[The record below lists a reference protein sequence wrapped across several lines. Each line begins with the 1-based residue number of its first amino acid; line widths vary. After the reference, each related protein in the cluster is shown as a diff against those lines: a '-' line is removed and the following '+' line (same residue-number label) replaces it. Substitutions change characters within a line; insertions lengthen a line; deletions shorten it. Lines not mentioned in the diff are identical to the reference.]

1 MEKLTMRKLKELFR
15 LKYEVKLNNR
25 GIAAS
30 LGISPST
37 VSRATAKFEEKGLSW
52 PLPAEMDDEQLEALL
67 YQRPTHEGVSGRKA
81 APVEPDCAAI
91 HQELKRKGVTLQC
104 LWQEYAEQHGEQ
116 AYSYSQYCH
125 HYREWKKRQPRSMRQ
140 THKAGEKCFVD
151 YCGPTIEVI
160 DPKDGSV
167 RPAQV
172 FVAVLGASS
181 YTYVEATW
189 SQASSDWLMSHV
201 RAFEYFGGVP
211 EVIVPDNLKSGVS
224 KACYYDPDLNPA
236 YQQLAHHYG
245 VAVIPARP
253 YKPKDKAKAEAGV
266 QLVERWIMARLRHE
280 RFFSLDEVNQ
290 RITGLLAELNQRP
303 FQKLPGSRHS
313 QFDALDKPCLRA
325 LPKHR
330 FEPVEIRSQQVPP
343 DYHVMLDQHAY
354 SVPHALVRRKVELH
368 LTPALVR
375 VFYQGK
381 EVALHPRSHQAG
393 GVTTERAH
401 CPPSHQLHREW
412 SPQSLREWAA
422 SVGESTHGLVVTWQ
436 QTLPHPEQ
444 SYRLCLGLRKLA
456 RQTSAERLEA
466 ACSKA
471 LQLGS
476 TDYACIASILKN
488 GLEQE
493 AQAEEVFTI
502 PRHNNVRGAEY
513 YQEAC

>member
-1 MEKLTMRKLKELFR
+1 
-15 LKYEVKLNNR
+15 
-25 GIAAS
+25 
-30 LGISPST
+30 
-37 VSRATAKFEEKGLSW
+37 
-52 PLPAEMDDEQLEALL
+52 
-67 YQRPTHEGVSGRKA
+67 
-81 APVEPDCAAI
+81 
-91 HQELKRKGVTLQC
+91 
-104 LWQEYAEQHGEQ
+104 
-116 AYSYSQYCH
+116 
-125 HYREWKKRQPRSMRQ
+125 
-140 THKAGEKCFVD
+140 
-151 YCGPTIEVI
+151 
-160 DPKDGSV
+160 
-167 RPAQV
+167 
-172 FVAVLGASS
+172 
-181 YTYVEATW
+181 
-189 SQASSDWLMSHV
+189 
-201 RAFEYFGGVP
+201 
-211 EVIVPDNLKSGVS
+211 
-224 KACYYDPDLNPA
+224 
-236 YQQLAHHYG
+236 
-245 VAVIPARP
+245 
-253 YKPKDKAKAEAGV
+253 
-266 QLVERWIMARLRHE
+266 MARLRHE